1 MKLKHLLSFACPAAF
16 LLSAGMAQAADTAQ
30 STAVQSATAQA
41 TDFKPLMEKSRNCF
55 SGPMQSYDSFIAML
69 KQKNADRPKFQ
80 AAVPQMFPKAEFEQ
94 YQQQLHCEQFVYDVD
109 GVKAMG
115 YLIQPKQAAAKSLPV
130 LVYNRGGNGQLGSL
144 VFMSVLNQLMPLAAQ
159 GYVVFA
165 SNYRGDHNP
174 MKLPPE
180 QIGQDEFGGAD
191 VADVLA
197 FKSLLNQVPAA
208 NPEHVAMMGHSRG
221 GMQTWLAA
229 KQWAE
234 LDALV
239 IIAGVTDL
247 EAELKFRPEMENVFK
262 ARIPDYA
269 DNTTAAL
276 QQRSVSH
283 FLPQIRADLPVMIVH
298 GDQDKQ
304 VEVGNA
310 TQIAKL
316 LAERKQPHQLVIVP
330 GGDHSLRKQMPEL
343 REQMD
348 QFIRQQLR

>member
-1 MKLKHLLSFACPAAF
+1 MKLKHLLSLVCPVAF
-16 LLSAGMAQAADTAQ
+16 LLSAGITQAAEPAT
-30 STAVQSATAQA
+30 STTFQ
-41 TDFKPLMEKSRNCF
+41 PLLAYSKNCF
-55 SGPMQSYDSFIAML
+55 SGPVSSYDGFVSML
-69 KQKNADRPKFQ
+69 KRKKPNNPNMGAMIHQSIPR
-80 AAVPQMFPKAEFEQ
+80 AVFEQ
-94 YQQQLHCEQFVYDVD
+94 FQQHLHCEQFVYDVD

-115 YLIQPKQAAAKSLPV
+115 YLVQPKQAAAKTLPV
-130 LVYNRGGNGQLGSL
+130 LVYNRGGNGKTGALTFSY
-144 VFMSVLNQLMPLAAQ
+144 VLSQLMPLAAQ

-165 SNYRGDHNP
+165 SNYRGEHNQLE
-174 MKLPPE
+174 LPPE
-180 QIGQDEFGGAD
+180 QVGKDEFGGTD

-197 FKSLLNQVPAA
+197 FKTMLTKVPAA

-221 GMQTWLAA
+221 GMQTWLTA
-229 KQWAE
+229 KQWPE

-247 EAELKFRPEMENVFK
+247 AAELTFRPEMEKVYK

-269 DNTTAAL
+269 SQKTTAL
-276 QQRSVSH
+276 QQRSVSY

-304 VEVGNA
+304 VAVGNA

-316 LAERKQPHQLVIVP
+316 LAERKQPHELVIVP
-330 GGDHSLRKQMPEL
+330 GGDHSLHKQMPQL

>member
-1 MKLKHLLSFACPAAF
+1 MKLKHLLSIVCPAVF
-16 LLSAGMAQAADTAQ
+16 WLSAGLAQAAAP
-30 STAVQSATAQA
+30 ATTTPFQ
-41 TDFKPLMEKSRNCF
+41 PLLENSRDCF
-55 SGPMQSYDSFIAML
+55 SGPASSYDGFVSML
-69 KQKNADRPKFQ
+69 KRMNPNNPNMGAMIHQSIPRAVYEQFQ
-80 AAVPQMFPKAEFEQ
+80 QH
-94 YQQQLHCEQFVYDVD
+94 LHCEQFVYDVD

-115 YLIQPKQAAAKSLPV
+115 YLVQPKQAAAKSLPV
-130 LVYNRGGNGQLGSL
+130 LVYNRGGNGKTGALIFSN
-144 VFMSVLNQLMPLAAQ
+144 VLSQLMPLAAQ

-174 MKLPPE
+174 MKLPAE
-180 QIGQDEFGGAD
+180 QTGKDEFGGAD

-197 FKSLLNQVPAA
+197 FKTMLQQAPAA

-229 KQWAE
+229 KQWPE

-247 EAELKFRPEMENVFK
+247 EAELTFRPEMEKVFK

-269 DNTTAAL
+269 TNKTAAL
-276 QQRSVSH
+276 KQRSVSH
-283 FLPQIRADLPVMIVH
+283 FLPKIRADLPVMIVH
-298 GDQDKQ
+298 GDKDER
-304 VEVGNA
+304 VAVGNA

-316 LAERKQPHQLVIVP
+316 LAERKQPHELVIVP
-330 GGDHSLRKQMPEL
+330 GGDHSLHKQMPEL

-348 QFIRQQLR
+348 QFIRRQLH

>member
-1 MKLKHLLSFACPAAF
+1 MKLKRLLQFVCPVVFVVAAGLTQAATPAAI
-16 LLSAGMAQAADTAQ
+16 APAA
-30 STAVQSATAQA
+30 
-41 TDFKPLMEKSRNCF
+41 DFKPLMKKSINCF
-55 SGPMQSYDSFIAML
+55 SGPFQSHDSFLGML
-69 KQKNADRPKFQ
+69 LARNQHKPQVQ
-80 AAVPQMFPKAEFEQ
+80 AATKANFPKAEFEQ
-94 YQQQLHCEQFVYDVD
+94 YQQQLHCEQFFYDVD
-109 GVKAMG
+109 GVMVMG
-115 YLIQPKQAAAKSLPV
+115 YLILPKSAAAKSLPV
-130 LVYNRGGNGQLGSL
+130 LVYNRGGNGHTGQLMFGGP
-144 VFMSVLNQLMPLAAQ
+144 VLKQLMPLAAQ

-180 QIGQDEFGGAD
+180 QIGKDEFGGAE

-197 FKSLLNQVPAA
+197 FKPMLTQVPAA

-229 KQWAE
+229 KQWPE

-239 IIAGVTDL
+239 IVAGVTDL
-247 EAELKFRPEMENVFK
+247 EAELQYRPEMENVFK

-269 DNTTAAL
+269 NNKTAVL

-298 GDQDKQ
+298 GDKDER
-304 VEVGNA
+304 VAVGNA

-316 LAERKQPHQLVIVP
+316 LAERKQPHELVIVP
-330 GGDHSLRKQMPEL
+330 GGDHSLGKQMPEL